1 MSYNK
6 KPVTKRITLSA
17 CDEPDF
23 YIEVAHP
30 ESMKWKVKSQLIA
43 AAQRQDLDDVTRSLH
58 QMVALIVD
66 WNLLDADTD
75 ERLPVSVDA
84 FDRVPSHV
92 VECIVSEVG
101 QLFNVPKS
109 GA

>member
-1 MSYNK
+1 MPYNK
-6 KPVTKRITLSA
+6 KPVTKKINLDA
-17 CDEPDF
+17 CGEPDF
-23 YIEVAHP
+23 YVEVAHP
-30 ESMKWKVKSQLIA
+30 ESMKWKVKSRLIA
-43 AAQRQDLDDVTRSLH
+43 AAQRQDLDDVTRSIH

-75 ERLPVSVDA
+75 EPLTVSVES
-84 FDRVPSHV
+84 FDRIPSHV